1 MRGNPSHFRGADHPV
16 EGVGWEDAV
25 EFCRRL
31 SELPA
36 EKAAGNVY
44 RLPAEAEW
52 EYACRAGTTTNYSF
66 GDGASDLGDYSWFY
80 NNSGQTTHPV
90 GGKKPNAWG
99 LFDMHGNVFEWC
111 QDWYGEYPIGTITD
125 PTGADRGSR
134 RVGRGGSWNATA
146 RVCQSTHRFRLNPAY
161 RFSRN
166 FGFRV
171 SMSPSGKKAYPQA
184 GARSP

>member
-1 MRGNPSHFRGADHPV
+1 MRITRLR
-16 EGVGWEDAV
+16 EWGWEDAV
-25 EFCRRL
+25 ECCRRL

-36 EKAAGNVY
+36 EKVAGNVY

-66 GDGASDLGDYSWFY
+66 GDGASDLGDYEWFY
-80 NNSGQTTHPV
+80 SNSGQTTHPV
-90 GGKKPNAWG
+90 GGKKLNAWG

-134 RVGRGGSWNATA
+134 RVGRGGSWNAPA
-146 RVCQSTHRFRLNPAY
+146 RVCQSTHRLRLTPAY

-171 SMSPSGKKAYPQA
+171 SMSPSGK
-184 GARSP
+184 